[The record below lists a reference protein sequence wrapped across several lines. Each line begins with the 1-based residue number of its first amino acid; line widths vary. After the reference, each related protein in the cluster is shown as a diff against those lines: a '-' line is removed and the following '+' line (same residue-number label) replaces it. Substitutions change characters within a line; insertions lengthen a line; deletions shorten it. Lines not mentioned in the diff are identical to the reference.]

1 MAAVKL
7 GTFIFDSAEPDIH
20 VEGWLTTAPVLT
32 AGGGGWS
39 RVARPRRKSITE
51 WLGRDSV
58 SLEIEFLLEPDLF
71 GDDPDQGMNVETTC
85 RALESLWGIESSDP
99 EPPVFKVSSHP
110 APLMPHGQH
119 RASHVRYFIETLAYD
134 KASIIYNREGNRIK
148 AAGTITVTQF
158 VEDKHISAVK
168 KRKAR
173 SKKAGKRPKPK
184 HKTHIVKKGETLSR
198 IAANEYGNA
207 KYWKDIAKANHIRD
221 PHAIKQGQHLK
232 LP

>member
-7 GTFIFDSAEPDIH
+7 GTFIFDSDVPNIH

-58 SLEIEFLLEPDLF
+58 SLELEFLLEPDLF
-71 GDDPDQGMNVETTC
+71 DDDPQQGQGVEDAC
-85 RALESLWGIESSDP
+85 RDLESLWGIESTDP
-99 EPPVFKVSSHP
+99 EPAVFKVSSHP

-119 RASHVRYFIETLAYD
+119 RASHVRYFIETLSYD
-134 KASIIYNREGNRIK
+134 KAQVIYNREGNRIK
-148 AAGTITVTQF
+148 AAGTITITQF
-158 VEDKHISAVK
+158 VEDEHISAVK
-168 KRKAR
+168 ARRARKPR
-173 SKKAGKRPKPK
+173 SRRPKPK
-184 HKTHIVKKGETLSR
+184 HKTHVVKRGETLSK
-198 IAANEYGNA
+198 IAAIEYGNA

-221 PHAIKQGQHLK
+221 PHSIKQGQRLK